1 MDVIQI
7 ALTASIGSLCSA
19 VVGAIV
25 ATSIT
30 YVKESKKGH
39 DDMADAVRELNKLNA
54 IGQARTAYR
63 FALQDGYITVSDL
76 AYIKSLVECG
86 HKFGANGELTEIE
99 ELADKLPKR
108 V

>member
-1 MDVIQI
+1 MDVMQI
-7 ALTASIGSLCSA
+7 ALGAAITSLTSGIA
-19 VVGAIV
+19 GAIV
-25 ATSIT
+25 ASVIA
-30 YVKESKKGH
+30 YMKSSGV
-39 DDMADAVRELNKLNA
+39 MAGAIRELNKLIV